1 MGEEPTCPYCG
12 TIFKESIPE
21 ALQGSIQIRCPEC
34 DSIFAFTSGAGSFPI
49 ENDLGLHISRGRL
62 GSRVSIGD
70 NSYSFDT
77 SSDTL
82 SRTLFCACVIIIGM
96 LMVAIAILMIL
107 VGGP

>member
-49 ENDLGLHISRGRL
+49 EDDLGLHITRSRL
-62 GSRVSIGD
+62 GARVSIGD
-70 NSYSFDT
+70 DMDSFGT

-82 SRTLFCACVIIIGM
+82 SRTFFCTCMIIIGV
-96 LMVAIAILMIL
+96 LIIATVLLMIF
-107 VGGP
+107 VGGS